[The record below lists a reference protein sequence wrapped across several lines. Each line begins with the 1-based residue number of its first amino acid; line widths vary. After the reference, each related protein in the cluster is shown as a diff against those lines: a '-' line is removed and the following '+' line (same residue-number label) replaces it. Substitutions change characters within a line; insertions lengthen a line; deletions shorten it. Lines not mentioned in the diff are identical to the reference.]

1 MGSASTLL
9 RQCLLLAVLVGIIAL
24 FAPGIA
30 RLWVLITGAAA
41 ITFFAVASW
50 LRHREIR
57 RLTAQIDEVLH
68 NGRAV
73 QFEKCREGDVA
84 VLTNEAEKMVSRLS
98 RTSAQLQEERGR
110 LADSLADVS
119 HQIRTPL
126 TAAELMLA
134 SIERAEDPRERKRL
148 LRQLEGQLERISW
161 LVTTLLKIA
170 KVDAG
175 AIRVQKGSVIVADCV
190 RRGAQPLEMAMD
202 LRDVKLE
209 AAIDPAIRFAGDE
222 PWTAEAIENIL
233 KNCMEKTPAG
243 GTITVSACETPL
255 ATTVRIADTG
265 PGIAAEDLPHLFDRF
280 YRGGD
285 AKASGDNLAPA
296 APEGFG
302 IGLSLAQA
310 LISAQGGTVQA
321 ANRETGGAEFTISF
335 PKLVV

>member
-9 RQCLLLAVLVGIIAL
+9 RQCLLLALITALIAL

-30 RLWVLITGAAA
+30 RFWVLVAGAAA
-41 ITFFAVASW
+41 IAFFAIVSW
-50 LRHREIR
+50 RRHRQIR

-110 LADSLADVS
+110 LADSLADIS

-175 AIRVQKGSVIVADCV
+175 AIRVQKNSVAVADCV
-190 RRGAQPLEMAMD
+190 RRGASPLEMALD
-202 LRDVKLE
+202 LRDVRLD
-209 AAIDPAIRFAGDE
+209 AAIDPAARFTGDE

-243 GTITVSACETPL
+243 GTITITAHETPL
-255 ATTVRIADTG
+255 ATTIRITDTG
-265 PGIAAEDLPHLFDRF
+265 PGIAPEDLPHLFDRF

-285 AKASGDNLAPA
+285 AKAAGDNLALA

-321 ANRETGGAEFTISF
+321 ANAQNGGAEFTISF